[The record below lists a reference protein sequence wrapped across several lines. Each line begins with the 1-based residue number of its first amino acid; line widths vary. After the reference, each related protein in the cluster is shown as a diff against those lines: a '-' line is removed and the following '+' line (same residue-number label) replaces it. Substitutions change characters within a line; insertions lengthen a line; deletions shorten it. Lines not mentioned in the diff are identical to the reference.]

1 MKILLIDDDIE
12 ICHFIEQNFVRL
24 DHAVTVVHNGNQAL
38 QLASSEAFDLLI
50 IDWMI
55 PSLDGVAL
63 IKILRQQG
71 IKTPAIILSA
81 KSQIEDKVF
90 GLQSGC
96 DDYLTK
102 PFAIEELIVRADL
115 LYKRVINIGFSES
128 TTIHCNQLVLD
139 KISHKVTF
147 QKKNIELQ
155 AREYKILLFLMEHKN
170 QVVSRSVLLE
180 HIWDYKFDPQTNI
193 IDVHVSR
200 LRNKLTEIGAKDI
213 VTTVRGS
220 GYIIKDEGRIPCD
233 IDAI

>member
-1 MKILLIDDDIE
+1 MKILLIDDDIQ

-24 DHAVTVVHNGNQAL
+24 GHAVTIVHNGNEAL
-38 QLASSEAFDLLI
+38 DLTNREAFDLLI

-55 PSLDGVAL
+55 PYIDGVAL
-63 IKILRQQG
+63 IKILRRQD
-71 IKTPAIILSA
+71 IETPAIILSA

-90 GLQSGC
+90 GLESGC

-102 PFAIEELIVRADL
+102 PFAIEELIVRANL
-115 LYKRVINIGFSES
+115 LYKRMTNVVSSQS
-128 TTIHCNQLVLD
+128 TTMSCHDLTLD

-147 QKKNIELQ
+147 KKKNIELQ

-170 QVVSRSVLLE
+170 QVVSRSILLE

-213 VTTVRGS
+213 VTTVRGC
-220 GYIIKDEGRIPCD
+220 GYTIKDEREMICD
-233 IDAI
+233 IDVI

>member
-12 ICHFIEQNFVRL
+12 ICRFIVENFVRL
-24 DHAVTVVHNGNQAL
+24 GHAVTVVHNGNEAL
-38 QLASSEAFDLLI
+38 HLTSSEAFDLLI

-63 IKILRQQG
+63 IKILRQQD

-102 PFAIEELIVRADL
+102 PFAIEELMVRANL
-115 LYKRVINIGFSES
+115 LYKRMINAGFPQS
-128 TTIHCNQLVLD
+128 TTINCHELMLD

-147 QKKNIELQ
+147 KNKNVELQ

-170 QVVSRSVLLE
+170 QVVSRSILLE

-213 VTTVRGS
+213 VMTVRGC
-220 GYIIKDEGRIPCD
+220 GYTIKDEREISCD

>member
-12 ICHFIEQNFVRL
+12 ICLFIEKNFVRL
-24 DHAVTVVHNGNQAL
+24 GHTVTAVHNGNEAL
-38 QLASSEAFDLLI
+38 HLASSETFDVMI

-55 PSLDGVAL
+55 PCLDGVAL
-63 IKILRQQG
+63 IKILRQQD
-71 IKTPAIILSA
+71 IKTPVIILSA

-102 PFAIEELIVRADL
+102 PFEIEELIVRVNL
-115 LYKRVINIGFSES
+115 LYKRMTSARLFQS
-128 TTIHCNQLVLD
+128 TTISCNELVLD

-147 QKKNIELQ
+147 KKKNIELQ

-170 QVVSRSVLLE
+170 QIVSRSVLLE

-200 LRNKLTEIGAKDI
+200 LRNKLTEIGAKDMI
-213 VTTVRGS
+213 KTVRNC
-220 GYIIKDEGRIPCD
+220 GYTIKDE
-233 IDAI
+233 

>member
-12 ICHFIEQNFVRL
+12 ICHFIEKNFARL
-24 DHAVTVVHNGNQAL
+24 GHAVTAVHNGNEAL
-38 QLASSEAFDLLI
+38 HLANHEAFDVMV

-55 PSLDGVAL
+55 PCLDGVAL
-63 IKILRQQG
+63 ITILRQQD

-102 PFAIEELIVRADL
+102 PFAIEELIVRVNL
-115 LYKRVINIGFSES
+115 LYKRMTGARFFQS
-128 TTIHCNQLVLD
+128 TTVSCNDLMLD

-147 QKKNIELQ
+147 KEKNIELQ

-170 QVVSRSVLLE
+170 QVVSRSILLE

-200 LRNKLTEIGAKDI
+200 LRNKLTEIGAKDMI
-213 VTTVRGS
+213 TTVRS
-220 GYIIKDEGRIPCD
+220 CGYTIKDE
-233 IDAI
+233 